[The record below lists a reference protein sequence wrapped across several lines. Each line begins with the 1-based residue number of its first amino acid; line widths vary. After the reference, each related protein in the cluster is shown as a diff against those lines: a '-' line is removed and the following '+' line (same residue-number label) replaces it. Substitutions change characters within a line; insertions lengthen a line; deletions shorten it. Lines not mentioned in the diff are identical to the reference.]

1 MHSFISDQE
10 VSTIGDWRIRSDGM
24 LALAKKP
31 SEASLDYKIV
41 EMDNEYEGS
50 RWRFKLNRIS
60 W

>member
-10 VSTIGDWRIRSDGM
+10 VSTIGHWRIRSVGL
-24 LALAKKP
+24 LALAKKS

-41 EMDNEYEGS
+41 EMDNEYEGG

-60 W
+60 